1 MSLLEKGAG
10 VKMASLEKWAGAK
23 DSVFHRSGS
32 SAVWS
37 VLDNTSGLLVALWQ
51 SDQNPD
57 RSRARAADRFIPELF
72 VKIV

>member
-23 DSVFHRSGS
+23 DGGS
-32 SAVWS
+32 PAVWS

-57 RSRARAADRFIPELF
+57 RSRARAADRFILF
-72 VKIV
+72 VKIA

>member
-10 VKMASLEKWAGAK
+10 VKMASLEKWAG
-23 DSVFHRSGS
+23 VFHRSGS
-32 SAVWS
+32 PAVWS
-37 VLDNTSGLLVALWQ
+37 VVDNTSGLLVALWQ

-72 VKIV
+72 VKIA

>member
-23 DSVFHRSGS
+23 VFHRSGS
-32 SAVWS
+32 PAVWS
-37 VLDNTSGLLVALWQ
+37 GLDNTSGLLVALWQ

-72 VKIV
+72 VKIA